1 VFIAI
6 LLLGVSSLYVAAQSS
21 EAAIE
26 IPRNIKNNQFFLES
40 LRLANLARL
49 SYSDGDYDSSSTYA
63 EESVRYARLSDEYVA
78 RQLKIKQV
86 NDAIAAAKERLDWAL
101 SVSANTRYPR
111 EYGEARGYYNASLTF
126 RTQEAWDEA
135 IAEAN
140 KVIFALAGV
149 RVEVEVEVEEKKPV
163 LPAQYTVRTW
173 SALRD
178 CFWNIAGQSWAYG
191 DPFQWRRLYNANREK
206 LPDPSNPNL
215 IEPGIVL
222 DIPSI
227 RGEVR
232 QGLWDA
238 AISYPPLP

>member
-1 VFIAI
+1 MKRGLIAFIAVLI
-6 LLLGVSSLYVAAQSS
+6 LGASSLYAVDEPS

-26 IPRNIKNNQFFLES
+26 IPRNIKNNQFFMES

-49 SYSDGDYDSSSTYA
+49 SYSDGDYDSSAGYA
-63 EESVRYARLSDEYVA
+63 EESVRYARLSDDYVA

-101 SVSANTRYPR
+101 SVNAHTRYPR
-111 EYGEARGYYNASLTF
+111 EYTAAREYYSASLTF
-126 RTQEAWDEA
+126 RAQEEWDEA
-135 IAEAN
+135 IIEAN
-140 KVIFALAGV
+140 KVIFALAAVQGEGS
-149 RVEVEVEVEEKKPV
+149 RPV

-178 CFWNIAGQSWAYG
+178 CLWNIAGQPWVYG
-191 DPFQWRRLYNANREK
+191 DPFQWRLLYNANRNK
-206 LPDPSNPNL
+206 FPDPNNPHL
-215 IEPGIVL
+215 IEPGMVL

-227 RGEVR
+227 RGETR

-238 AISYPPLP
+238 TRSYPSLQ

>member
-1 VFIAI
+1 MRRGLTALVTI
-6 LLLGVSSLYVAAQSS
+6 LFLGASFLYAADEPS

-26 IPRNIKNNQFFLES
+26 IPRNIKNNQFFQES

-49 SYSDGDYDSSSTYA
+49 SYSDGDYDSSSSYA
-63 EESVRYARLSDEYVA
+63 EESVRYAQLSDAFVA

-101 SVSANTRYPR
+101 SVSAHTRYPR
-111 EYGEARGYYNASLTF
+111 EYGEARDYYSAALSY
-126 RTQEAWDEA
+126 RAEEEWDEA
-135 IAEAN
+135 IIEAN
-140 KVIFALAGV
+140 KVIFALAAVQGEGS
-149 RVEVEVEVEEKKPV
+149 RPV

-178 CFWNIAGQSWAYG
+178 CLWNIAGQSWVYG
-191 DPFQWRRLYNANREK
+191 DPFQWRRLYNANRDK
-206 LPDPSNPNL
+206 LPDPNNPNL
-215 IEPGIVL
+215 IEPGMVL

-232 QGLWDA
+232 QGIWDA
-238 AISYPPLP
+238 TRSYPPLQ